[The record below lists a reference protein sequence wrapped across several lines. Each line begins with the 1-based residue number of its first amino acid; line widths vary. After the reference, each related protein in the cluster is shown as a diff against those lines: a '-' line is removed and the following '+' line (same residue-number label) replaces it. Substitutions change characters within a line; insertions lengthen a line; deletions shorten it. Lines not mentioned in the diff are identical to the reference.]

1 MPAERGKSQVREA
14 PPIPTGTIVGDK
26 YVVETVLGTGAMG
39 YVVAARHKLIGQR
52 VAIKFIKSS
61 YVDDADALERFMR
74 EARTLVAVQS
84 ENVVRVLDYGK
95 MPDASPYLV
104 MELLT
109 GRDLLAELRARGPLP
124 LGESAEIVLQACEG
138 LAAVH
143 ARGIVHRDVKP
154 ANLFL
159 TTRANGKLLVK
170 IVDFG
175 ISKAPKL
182 NEEELSLT
190 RSSLGSPHYM
200 SPEQLRSARTVDAR
214 SDVWSLGVTLHRT
227 LTGEL
232 PFGGESVGSLMA
244 AVMTDAPR
252 PLRSFRPDLPV
263 EMEAIIRRCLEKNAE
278 DRFGSAQE
286 LADALAPF
294 AMPSDRRA
302 SEPPPRGAADAP
314 PSPAPPP
321 PSGAIHE
328 STTTNAHVTQ
338 ARVSDPFADARKRR
352 VVLAAAIGVPLVAAA
367 LAMAFAPRGERVA
380 AITSAPKATASTAIA
395 ITDAP
400 PPKTSNPEAAAAYQ
414 TGLQAVRDAS
424 LVAALD
430 SFERA
435 ASLDP
440 TMAAAELRCAL
451 YGDSVGAGPRRHARI
466 AMALRAS
473 LTESDRDLLRAVEPI
488 YLPPHPDMVESRRR
502 FDALV
507 AARPQ
512 DAELLFVSA
521 QMFMNTRPRAEVR
534 RMCDRALQLD
544 PKFASALWLRGLVE
558 EIEWDRPAV
567 LRTVEQCTSVSP
579 TAASCLR
586 LRALLESTQ
595 GECSAFEADAKR
607 MVSMETVTFRAYD
620 YLATALFAR
629 GEPIDAVRE
638 ALHLKWRAS
647 ADDVRAS
654 VELLDEANLAVA
666 TGDFVAALKSAH
678 DLESLAEASGNEED
692 RVAAAT
698 LRIELH
704 TELGQPILAAQ
715 VADAYLRRMG
725 AWTARDSIDDDP
737 RPTLY
742 AAAVRGGL
750 RTTGERDAVLT
761 EWAATWSAQVEPLER
776 SRVWLQGY
784 AAPAQTREE
793 AEQALAAM
801 KDYMPLPTLVIPS
814 VIGWTAPS
822 VGKVYALAGHPEEAL
837 PQLRLATSSCR
848 TLGEPGEVT
857 RARLHLGE
865 ALEASGDAPG
875 ACGAYQ
881 EVVRVWGS
889 EKRSV
894 TANAA
899 RAHIASLACAG
910 AK

>member
-1 MPAERGKSQVREA
+1 MPAEHGKPPTREV
-14 PPIPTGTIVGDK
+14 PPIPTGAVVADK

-104 MELLT
+104 MELLA

-124 LGESAEIVLQACEG
+124 LGEAAEIVLQACEG

-182 NEEELSLT
+182 NDEELSLT

-244 AVMTDAPR
+244 AVMTDSPR
-252 PLRSFRPDLPV
+252 PLRSLRPDLPA
-263 EMEAIIRRCLEKNAE
+263 EMEAIIKRCLEKNAE

-294 AMPSDRRA
+294 AMPSDRRP
-302 SEPPPRGAADAP
+302 SEPPPP
-314 PSPAPPP
+314 EVVSPSPFPSEPP
-321 PSGAIHE
+321 PSRE
-328 STTTNAHVTQ
+328 STTTNAHVSQ
-338 ARVSDPFADARKRR
+338 ARGTDPFADARRR
-352 VVLAAAIGVPLVAAA
+352 RAVLAAAIGVPLIGAA
-367 LAMAFAPRGERVA
+367 LALAFAPRGGH
-380 AITSAPKATASTAIA
+380 APVTPTLKATASTAIM

-400 PPKTSNPEAAAAYQ
+400 APKTNNPEAAAAYQ
-414 TGLQAVRDAS
+414 SGLQAVRDGS
-424 LVAALD
+424 MVAALER
-430 SFERA
+430 FERA
-435 ASLDP
+435 AALDP
-440 TMAAAELRCAL
+440 TMAAAELRSAI
-451 YGDSVGAGPRRHARI
+451 YGDSDTGSVPRRHARTAI
-466 AMALRAS
+466 ALRAS
-473 LTESDRDLLRAVEPI
+473 LTESDRDLLHAIEPI
-488 YLPPHPDMVESRRR
+488 FVPPHPDLVESRRR

-512 DAELLFVSA
+512 DAELVFVA
-521 QMFMNTRPRAEVR
+521 AIMLMNTRPRAEMR
-534 RMCDRALQLD
+534 AMCDRALQLD
-544 PKFASALWLRGLVE
+544 PKFAGALWMRGLIE
-558 EIEWDRPAV
+558 ELEWDRPAV
-567 LRTVEQCTSVSP
+567 LRTVEQCTTLSP
-579 TAASCLR
+579 AAASCLR
-586 LRALLESTQ
+586 LRANLESVL
-595 GECSAFEADAKR
+595 GECAAFEADAKR
-607 MVSMETVTFRAYD
+607 MLAMEAVTYRAYD
-620 YLATALFAR
+620 FLATALFAR
-629 GEPIDAVRE
+629 GESIDAVRE
-638 ALHLKWRAS
+638 ALRLKWKAS
-647 ADDVRAS
+647 SDEERPAVQLS
-654 VELLDEANLAVA
+654 DEANLAIA
-666 TGDFVAALKSAH
+666 TGDFAAALKDAH
-678 DLESLAEASGNEED
+678 DLEGLAEASGNEAD
-692 RVAAAT
+692 RIAAAK

-704 TELGQPILAAQ
+704 TELGQPIVAAQ
-715 VADAYLRRMG
+715 VADAYLKRMG
-725 AWTARDSIDDDP
+725 AWPGRDSIDDDP
-737 RPTLY
+737 RPTFY

-750 RTTGERDAVLT
+750 RTPSERDAVHS
-761 EWAATWSAQVEPLER
+761 EWVATWNAEVEPLEKP
-776 SRVWLQGY
+776 RVWLQGY
-784 AAPAQTREE
+784 AEPTQTREE
-793 AEQALAAM
+793 AELALSVVNE
-801 KDYMPLPTLVIPS
+801 YSPLPTIVIPGA
-814 VIGWTAPS
+814 IGWTAPS
-822 VGKVYALAGHPEEAL
+822 VGKVYALAGHPDQAL
-837 PQLRLATSSCR
+837 AQLKLAASSCR
-848 TLGEPGEVT
+848 TLGEPGEIT
-857 RARLHLGE
+857 RARFYLGE
-865 ALEASGDAPG
+865 ALEATGDAAG
-875 ACGAYQ
+875 ACAAYEQVLGA
-881 EVVRVWGS
+881 WGS

-899 RAHIASLACAG
+899 RAHAASLACPG
-910 AK
+910 APMPK